1 MKIKSDILVIGSG
14 IAGLSFALKTAKKF
28 PLKKINIITKGE
40 ALESNTKY
48 AQGGIATV
56 YDLNKDSFEAH
67 IKDTMIAGDHLNDPE
82 IVKMV
87 ITQAKERLDEL
98 LQWGVDFDKDD
109 KGNFDLGKEG
119 GHSKNRIFHHKDI
132 TGFEIEQS
140 LLKKVKNLPNV
151 SFYPYHFAI
160 DLITEHQ
167 VFGDLIDLESEK
179 TVFGAYVLDE
189 KDKQVKTFIAK
200 YVMLA
205 TGGSGQVYKTT
216 TNPFVATGDGIGMA
230 YRAKAKIAD
239 MEFVQ
244 FHPTAL
250 YNPGESPAFLIS
262 EAVRGYGGKLFNR
275 KGERFM
281 TRYDERLEL
290 APRDI
295 VAKAIDSE
303 MKKYGDDFVLL
314 DVSHLNYNDF
324 IKHFP
329 NITKKCQSLDI
340 DIRKDRI
347 PVVPAAH
354 YQMGGIVVD
363 KNAKTSIKNLYAS
376 GEVSRTGLHGAN
388 RLASNSLLEALVFS
402 HNAAQDL
409 EKNFD
414 ENYKLPS
421 IPEWIDTSTDRN
433 MEKILITHDTNEV
446 KTIMTNYVG
455 IVRSNER
462 LLRALRRLYVLY
474 QDNKRLYDHAELTPE
489 LLELRNLITTAY
501 LIVEFSRKRKENKGG
516 FYNMDLDKKTKDTYQ

>member
-1 MKIKSDILVIGSG
+1 MKIKNDFLVIGSG
-14 IAGLSFALKTAKKF
+14 IAGLSFAIKMADKF
-28 PLKKINIITKGE
+28 PDKTISIITKGTKE
-40 ALESNTKY
+40 ESNTKY

-56 YDLNKDSFEAH
+56 YDHASDSFENH
-67 IKDTMIAGDHLNDPE
+67 IEDTLIAGDYLNDPE

-87 ITQAKERLDEL
+87 ITQAKDRLDEL
-98 LQWGVDFDKDD
+98 LQWGVDFDKDEE
-109 KGNFDLGKEG
+109 GNFDLGKEG

-132 TGFEIEQS
+132 TGFEIERS
-140 LLKKVKNLPNV
+140 LLKKVQNRDNIH
-151 SFYPYHFAI
+151 FYDYHYAI

-167 VFGDLIDLESEK
+167 VFGEMTSLESEK
-179 TVFGAYVLDE
+179 SIYGAYVLNE
-189 KDKQVKTFIAK
+189 KTKEINTFIAP
-200 YVMLA
+200 YVLLA

-230 YRAKAKIAD
+230 YRAKAQIAD
-239 MEFVQ
+239 MEFIQ

-262 EAVRGYGGKLFNR
+262 EAVRGFGGELYNLA
-275 KGERFM
+275 GERFM
-281 TRYDERLEL
+281 KKYDSRMEL
-290 APRDI
+290 APRDV

-303 MKKYGDDFVLL
+303 MKLYGDDYVLL
-314 DVSHLNYNDF
+314 DVSHLDYDKF

-329 NITKKCQSLDI
+329 NITKKCKSLGI
-340 DIRKDRI
+340 DVRKDRI

-354 YQMGGIVVD
+354 YMMGGVVID
-363 KNAKTSIKNLYAS
+363 KNGRTSIKNLYAS
-376 GEVSRTGLHGAN
+376 GEVSRSGLHGAN

-402 HNAAQDL
+402 HNAAEDIY
-409 EKNFD
+409 KNY
-414 ENYKLPS
+414 EPSRKLPS
-421 IPEWIDTSTDRN
+421 IPEWIDTSTHRN
-433 MEKILITHDTNEV
+433 MEKILIKHDLNEV

-474 QDNKRLYDHAELTPE
+474 QDNKRLYDHSEISTD

-516 FYNMDLDKKTKDTYQ
+516 YYNMDLDPDIKQK

>member
-1 MKIKSDILVIGSG
+1 MKIKSDFLVIGSG
-14 IAGLSFALKTAKKF
+14 IAGLSFALKAANKF
-28 PLKKINIITKGE
+28 PDKKIHIITKGTPE
-40 ALESNTKY
+40 ESNTKY

-56 YDLNKDSFEAH
+56 YDLATDSYDEH
-67 IKDTMIAGDHLNDPE
+67 IKDTMIAGDFLNDPE
-82 IVKMV
+82 VVEMV
-87 ITQAKERLDEL
+87 IKQAKERLDEL
-98 LQWGVDFDKDD
+98 LNWGVDFDKDEN
-109 KGNFDLGKEG
+109 GNFDLGKEG

-132 TGFEIEQS
+132 TGYEIERS
-140 LLKKVKNLPNV
+140 LLKKVKEHPNIR
-151 SFYPYHFAI
+151 FYDFHYAI

-167 VFGDLIDLESEK
+167 VYGEMTSLESEK
-179 TVFGAYVLDE
+179 TIFGAYVLNE
-189 KDKQVKTFIAK
+189 KSKEIHTFIAP
-200 YVMLA
+200 YVLLA

-216 TNPFVATGDGIGMA
+216 TNPFIATGDGIGMA

-239 MEFVQ
+239 MEFIQ

-262 EAVRGYGGKLFNR
+262 EAVRGFGGHLYNLA
-275 KGERFM
+275 GERFM
-281 TRYDERLEL
+281 KKYDERMEL
-290 APRDI
+290 APRDV

-303 MKKYGDDFVLL
+303 MKLWGDDYVLL
-314 DVSHLNYNDF
+314 DVTHLDYNDF

-329 NITKKCQSLDI
+329 NITKKCASLGI

-354 YQMGGIVVD
+354 YMMGGVIID
-363 KNAKTSIKNLYAS
+363 KDGRTSIKNLYAS
-376 GEVSRTGLHGAN
+376 GEVTRSGLHGAN

-402 HNAAQDL
+402 HNAV
-409 EKNFD
+409 EHISKVFD
-414 ENYKLPS
+414 SPYILPS
-421 IPEWIDTSTDRN
+421 IPEWIDTSTHRN
-433 MEKILITHDTNEV
+433 MEKILIKHDLNEV

-474 QDNKRLYDHAELTPE
+474 QDNKRLYDHSEITTD

-516 FYNMDLDKKTKDTYQ
+516 FYNIDLDKQQK

>member
-1 MKIKSDILVIGSG
+1 MKIKSDFLVIGSG
-14 IAGLSFALKTAKKF
+14 IAGLSFALKTADKF
-28 PLKKINIITKGE
+28 PDKKINIITKGTKE
-40 ALESNTKY
+40 ESNTKY

-56 YDLNKDSFEAH
+56 YSLATDSYEEH
-67 IKDTMIAGDHLNDPE
+67 IQDTLVAGDHLNDPQVVE
-82 IVKMV
+82 MV
-87 ITQAKERLDEL
+87 IKQAKDRLDEL
-98 LQWGVDFDKDD
+98 LAWGVDFDKDE
-109 KGNFDLGKEG
+109 KGNYDLGKEG

-132 TGFEIEQS
+132 TGFEIERS
-140 LLKKVKNLPNV
+140 LLKKVQNHPNIH
-151 SFYPYHFAI
+151 FYDFHYAI

-167 VFGDLIDLESEK
+167 VYGEMTSLDSEK
-179 TVFGAYVLDE
+179 SIYGAYVLNE
-189 KDKQVKTFIAK
+189 KTKEINTFIAP
-200 YVMLA
+200 YLLLA

-230 YRAKAKIAD
+230 YRAKAQIAD
-239 MEFVQ
+239 MEFIQ

-262 EAVRGYGGKLFNR
+262 EAVRGFGGHLYNIA
-275 KGERFM
+275 GQRFM
-281 TRYDERLEL
+281 KKYDERMEL
-290 APRDI
+290 APRDV

-303 MKKYGDDFVLL
+303 MKIYGDDYVLL
-314 DVSHLNYNDF
+314 DVTHLNYEKF

-329 NITKKCQSLDI
+329 NITKKCKSLGI
-340 DIRKDRI
+340 DVRKDRI

-354 YQMGGIVVD
+354 YLMGGVIID
-363 KNAKTSIKNLYAS
+363 KNARTSIKNLYAS
-376 GEVSRTGLHGAN
+376 GEVSRSGLHGAN

-402 HNAAQDL
+402 HNAV
-409 EKNFD
+409 ENIFK
-414 ENYKLPS
+414 NYKPDYQLPS
-421 IPEWIDTSTDRN
+421 IPEWIDTSTHRN
-433 MEKILITHDTNEV
+433 MEKILIKHDLNEV

-474 QDNKRLYDHAELTPE
+474 QDNKRLYDHSEISTD

-516 FYNMDLDKKTKDTYQ
+516 FYNIDLDRQLIN